1 MTDDAPY
8 SQPGRAA
15 AFARFSAAVDGP
27 MLVLAALMLPI
38 LIIPLIWPV
47 RGAAPTSF
55 DFGGYLISAALV
67 AGREPGPP
75 GSAD

>member
-38 LIIPLIWPV
+38 LIWPV
-47 RGAAPTSF
+47 HGAAATSF